1 MKKLLIAV
9 GLVMGCATTTAIA
22 ETFPERPLTIIV
34 PYAAGGS
41 SDTVARAAGKH
52 IAEATG
58 QSVVVENRPGG
69 ATVIGAQALLS
80 KPADGYTT
88 MLVAASFVI
97 NPHLLKL
104 PYDPDT
110 SFRPVTLVASNP
122 HVLVVNSSVPAN
134 SLSEFVEWAKSKN
147 GGASFS
153 SFGNGSSGHIGFE
166 MLNQMADINMLHV
179 PYKGAAP
186 ATMAVLSG
194 EVDATLADI
203 GVVAPHLKSGEGKI
217 KAIAITGDKRAA
229 TLPDVPTFKESGMP
243 EYNSRTWL
251 GLWTR
256 AEVPDDKVRRLNQ
269 LFNDALKSEEM
280 QALLAQQGFEAGS
293 TTPEAFAEFAKEES
307 KRYKAAIEKANI
319 RIE

>member
-110 SFRPVTLVASNP
+110 SFRP
-122 HVLVVNSSVPAN
+122 
-134 SLSEFVEWAKSKN
+134 
-147 GGASFS
+147 
-153 SFGNGSSGHIGFE
+153 
-166 MLNQMADINMLHV
+166 
-179 PYKGAAP
+179 
-186 ATMAVLSG
+186 
-194 EVDATLADI
+194 
-203 GVVAPHLKSGEGKI
+203 
-217 KAIAITGDKRAA
+217 
-229 TLPDVPTFKESGMP
+229 
-243 EYNSRTWL
+243 
-251 GLWTR
+251 
-256 AEVPDDKVRRLNQ
+256 
-269 LFNDALKSEEM
+269 
-280 QALLAQQGFEAGS
+280 
-293 TTPEAFAEFAKEES
+293 
-307 KRYKAAIEKANI
+307 
-319 RIE
+319 